1 MRSDPIRVVKLT
13 VLLVAAASIAAVR
26 GGEVQVELA
35 PERMLRAGTHT
46 AIEVI
51 VQLPPGND
59 SPLLITPSVKGQAVE
74 VVRGRLTRP
83 DAKPV
88 DGDATRLRFE
98 IPVLARSEGTAILR
112 VDVMTYVCERMCE
125 MSAKREVCGSPRRAQ
140 VDHSQV

>member
-1 MRSDPIRVVKLT
+1 MRSDPIRVVAI
-13 VLLVAAASIAAVR
+13 VLLAAASLAAVR
-26 GGEVQVELA
+26 GGQVQIELA

-51 VQLPPGND
+51 VHLPPGND
-59 SPLLITPSVKGQAVE
+59 SPLLITPSVEGEAVE
-74 VVRGRLTRP
+74 VVRGRLMRP

-112 VDVMTYVCERMCE
+112 VDVTTYVCEKSCE
-125 MSAKREVCGSPRRAQ
+125 RVQIRGSEVLRVR
-140 VDHSQV
+140 VE